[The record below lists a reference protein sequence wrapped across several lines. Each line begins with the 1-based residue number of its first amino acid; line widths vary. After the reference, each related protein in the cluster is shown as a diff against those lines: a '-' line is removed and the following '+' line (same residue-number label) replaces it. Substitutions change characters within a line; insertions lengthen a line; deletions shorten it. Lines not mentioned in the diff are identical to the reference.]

1 MTNNEFWLSI
11 REIIDNDF
19 SDEGL
24 TKLDE
29 YAEQFISGRLVYK
42 RFSPA
47 EQHGCD
53 EGGTSHVIASILAGA
68 EVGSDKCT
76 APIGSFKREQQCGA
90 VQERR
95 VLASEP
101 TSATS
106 SEIYCRISHFYRH
119 DVFSPLFYSFLAH
132 CHSIT
137 YPYLA

>member
-53 EGGTSHVIASILAGA
+53 EGGTNHVIASILAGA

-90 VQERR
+90 VQEGRI
-95 VLASEP
+95 LASEP
-101 TSATS
+101 TSATPFVHQS
-106 SEIYCRISHFYRH
+106 RKICRIHHH
-119 DVFSPLFYSFLAH
+119 DVPNRLCGSAEQILHLPLIFN
-132 CHSIT
+132 
-137 YPYLA
+137 

>member
-11 REIIDNDF
+11 REIIDNGF

-53 EGGTSHVIASILAGA
+53 EGGTNHPYS
-68 EVGSDKCT
+68 
-76 APIGSFKREQQCGA
+76 REQKLAQINALRQSA
-90 VQERR
+90 VSKESSNAER
-95 VLASEP
+95 
-101 TSATS
+101 
-106 SEIYCRISHFYRH
+106 CRKGE
-119 DVFSPLFYSFLAH
+119 
-132 CHSIT
+132 
-137 YPYLA
+137 